1 MNSQFLSHLSNEIS
15 ALKDAGLYKSERVIS
30 SKQAGEIAI
39 STGERVLNFCA
50 NNYLGLADNEELAEA
65 GKRALDRYGY
75 GMASVRFICGTQEEH
90 KQLEARIS
98 SFLGM
103 EDTILYSSCFD
114 ANGGLFETLLSEED
128 AIISDAL
135 NHASII
141 DGVRLSKAKRFRYAN
156 NDMAALEEELKK
168 AEGSRFKLV
177 ATDGVFSMDGII
189 ANLGGVCDLA
199 EKYGAMVMVDDSHAV
214 GFVGKNGRGSPEYCG
229 VEGRIDIITGTLG
242 KALGGASGGYT
253 SAKAEVV
260 EWLRQRSRPYLFSNT
275 LAPVIAAA
283 SLKVFDLI
291 ENGDALRKRLSDNAD
306 RFRSEMTKLGF
317 TLAGEGHPIIPVMLD
332 DAKLAQNMASLM
344 LRKGI
349 YVIGFSFPVV
359 PKGQARIRTQMSAA
373 HSRADVERAIAAF
386 AEAGRELGVI

>member
-1 MNSQFLSHLSNEIS
+1 MTSQFLSHLSNEIS

-65 GKRALDRYGY
+65 GKQALDRYGY

-98 SFLGM
+98 AFLGM

-156 NDMAALEEELKK
+156 NDMTALEEELKK

-253 SAKAEVV
+253 SAKTEVV

-306 RFRSEMTKLGF
+306 LFRTEMTKLGF

-332 DAKLAQNMASLM
+332 DAKLAQDMASLM
-344 LRKGI
+344 LKKGI

-373 HSRADVERAIAAF
+373 HSRVDVERAIAAF
-386 AEAGRELGVI
+386 AEAGGELGVI